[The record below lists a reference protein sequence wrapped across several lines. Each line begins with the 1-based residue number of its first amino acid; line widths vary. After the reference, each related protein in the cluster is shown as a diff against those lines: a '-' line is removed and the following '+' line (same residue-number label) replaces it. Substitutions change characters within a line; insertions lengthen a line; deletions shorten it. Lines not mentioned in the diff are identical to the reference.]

1 MDGRE
6 LLEHIAGLKDNAR
19 RYLETRISYYGVLAF
34 EKAVGLLTMLMA
46 NSAVFAM
53 SIIAL
58 FFISGACSLLLGEM
72 MDSYVYGMLTVG
84 GFYLLLA
91 LILFIMRKQIFGRI
105 AIKTLIK
112 ILLDEDS
119 GDDPKNQQQT

>member
-53 SIIAL
+53 IVIAL
-58 FFISGACSLLLGEM
+58 FFLSGACSLWIGEMLGSSLLG
-72 MDSYVYGMLTVG
+72 MLIIG

-91 LILFIMRKQIFGRI
+91 LILFVWRKKIFGRI
-105 AIKTLIK
+105 AIKALIK
-112 ILLDEDS
+112 IFLDEDA
-119 GDDPKNQQQT
+119 GEDLKNQQ